1 MTKEE
6 FARLSAGIKGFYPAF
21 QVMPNEESMELWYQ
35 QLKDLEYKTASIAI
49 SKHVC
54 TNKYPPSVAEI
65 RKGYM
70 DITNGYIPDWGEGW
84 EQVLKAIRWYGY
96 NRELEAMDSF
106 DEITKQ
112 VVRRLGWINLCM
124 SEEISVE
131 RANFRT
137 LYESIAEKY
146 RNEMQIPS
154 AIRAVIEANQ
164 EKHEQLLTDK
174 EADACENNVSEN
186 KSDETEMSEN
196 VQKMLQEFRNRMRCK
211 P

>member
-6 FARLSAGIKGFYPAF
+6 FARLSAGIKGFYPSF
-21 QVMPNEESMELWYQ
+21 QIMPTEESMELWYQ
-35 QLKDLEYKTASIAI
+35 QLKDLDYQTASIAV

-54 TNKYPPSVAEI
+54 TSKYPPSVAEL

-154 AIRAVIEANQ
+154 AIRTVIEANQ
-164 EKHEQLLTDK
+164 EKREQLLTDN
-174 EADACENNVSEN
+174 ESDTLENNVEDD
-186 KSDETEMSEN
+186 KSNETEISEN
-196 VQKMLQEFRNRMRCK
+196 VQRMLEEFRNRMKWK

>member
-6 FARLSAGIKGFYPAF
+6 FARLSAGIKGFYPSF
-21 QVMPNEESMELWYQ
+21 QIMPTEESMELWYQ
-35 QLKDLEYKTASIAI
+35 QLKDLDYKTASIAI

-84 EQVLKAIRWYGY
+84 EKVLKAIRQYGY
-96 NRELEAMDSF
+96 DRELEAMDSF
-106 DEITKQ
+106 DDITRQ
-112 VVRRLGWINLCM
+112 VVRRLGWINICM

-137 LYESIAEKY
+137 LYEAVAEKH
-146 RNEMQIPS
+146 REQLQLPS
-154 AIRAVIEANQ
+154 AIKAVIEANQ
-164 EKHEQLLTDK
+164 AENTQLIEDK
-174 EADACENNVSEN
+174 EQAETKLEM
-186 KSDETEMSEN
+186 TEMSKNAQE
-196 VQKMLQEFRNRMRCK
+196 MLKEFREKLKMTTLIRG
-211 P
+211 

>member
-6 FARLSAGIKGFYPAF
+6 FARLSAGIKGFYPSF
-21 QVMPNEESMELWYQ
+21 QIMPTEESMELWYQ
-35 QLKDLEYKTASIAI
+35 QLKDLDYKTASIAI

-84 EQVLKAIRWYGY
+84 EKVLKAIRQYGY
-96 NRELEAMDSF
+96 DRELEAMDSF
-106 DEITKQ
+106 DEVTRQ
-112 VVRRLGWINLCM
+112 VVRRLGWINICM

-137 LYESIAEKY
+137 LYEAVAEKH
-146 RNEMQIPS
+146 REQLQIPS
-154 AIRAVIEANQ
+154 AIKAVIEANQ
-164 EKHEQLLTDK
+164 ADNTQLIEDK
-174 EADACENNVSEN
+174 EQAETKREM
-186 KSDETEMSEN
+186 TEMSEN
-196 VQKMLQEFRNRMRCK
+196 AQEMLKKFRENLKMTTLIRG
-211 P
+211 